1 MNEVIKAMLTRRSTK
16 NFKPDM
22 IPESDIDTII
32 QAGLYAANGRGRQAS
47 IVVAISD
54 KKVRDRLSEV
64 NCKIGGWPAGFD
76 PFYGAPVVLVVLDEK
91 SDSTKV
97 YDGSLVMGNMML
109 AASSLGIGSCW
120 IHRAKETFEL
130 PEFKEFLKSI
140 GVREEYEGVG
150 HCVLGYPTSDE
161 KKTPVERKS
170 GRVFYVR

>member
-1 MNEVIKAMLTRRSTK
+1 MNEVIKAMFDRRSTK

-64 NCKIGGWPAGFD
+64 NCQIGGWPAGFD

-109 AASSLGIGSCW
+109 AAYSLGIGSCW

-140 GVREEYEGVG
+140 GEDNE
-150 HCVLGYPTSDE
+150 
-161 KKTPVERKS
+161 
-170 GRVFYVR
+170 

>member
-64 NCKIGGWPAGFD
+64 NCQIGGWPAGFD

-120 IHRAKETFEL
+120 IHRARETFEL
-130 PEFKEFLKSI
+130 DEFKEFLKSI
-140 GVREEYEGVG
+140 GVRGEYEGVG
-150 HCVLGYPTSDE
+150 HCVLGYPASE
-161 KKTPVERKS
+161 KREAVERKS
-170 GRVFYVR
+170 GRVFYVK